1 MYEYLVYIHRDG
13 KILDQWRRI
22 NGSFEDF
29 FIPLDLEVTNEEM
42 MFVIHQA
49 GVVLLLMMMMM
60 MICMMVLI

>member
-29 FIPLDLEVTNEEM
+29 FIPLDFEVTDEEM
-42 MFVIHQA
+42 MLIIHQS
-49 GVVLLLMMMMM
+49 GIYNIQVL
-60 MICMMVLI
+60 MIIIR